1 MKQDREMSRDRAT
14 GELQRNDADADAI
27 DAIAVTVSESAT
39 QKLEDTCE
47 QLLNLLKEARREVGR
62 PEDLRVNYEILL
74 LLVSMLR

>member
-1 MKQDREMSRDRAT
+1 VKQDREMSRDRAT